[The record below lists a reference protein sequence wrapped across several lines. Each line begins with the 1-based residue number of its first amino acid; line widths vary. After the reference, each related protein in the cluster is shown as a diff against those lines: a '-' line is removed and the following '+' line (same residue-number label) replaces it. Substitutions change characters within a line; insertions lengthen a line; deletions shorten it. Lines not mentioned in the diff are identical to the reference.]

1 MHFLFCVHDCMWV
14 LSPRWLPFYK
24 IRFDKTEHLSRL
36 FDPFQRLQ
44 FLMESPEINFKNSK
58 IGNPVLEIFYRSFR
72 TKHVYFR
79 TRYPQIQSQ
88 NQQIIS
94 VGWWT
99 YYFQNWVLSA
109 ENDVRMQYLW
119 FPTFLGGGECWH
131 PPLPAPSSPWFS
143 CCSMFG
149 WSEAES
155 IDTKTWLH
163 FYQLAELSVAQE

>member
-36 FDPFQRLQ
+36 FDPFQLLQ

-58 IGNPVLEIFYRSFR
+58 IGNPVLEIFYSSFR

-99 YYFQNWVLSA
+99 YSSQNWVLSEA
-109 ENDVRMQYLW
+109 NSVGVQYLW
-119 FPTFLGGGECWH
+119 FPTFFIGWGVL
-131 PPLPAPSSPWFS
+131 ASPSPGTIITVNFML
-143 CCSMFG
+143 CDG
-149 WSEAES
+149 
-155 IDTKTWLH
+155 
-163 FYQLAELSVAQE
+163 